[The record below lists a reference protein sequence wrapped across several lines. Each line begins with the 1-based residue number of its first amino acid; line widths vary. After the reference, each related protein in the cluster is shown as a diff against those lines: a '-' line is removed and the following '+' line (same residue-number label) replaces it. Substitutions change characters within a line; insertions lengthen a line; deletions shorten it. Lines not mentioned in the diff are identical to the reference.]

1 MNKMKR
7 LAFAACAG
15 LALAAMGGCATTQVA
30 GVASADAAPA
40 RMEERMVLRAL
51 PSYGTMG
58 GYRYR
63 RFAAVAAAS

>member
-7 LAFAACAG
+7 LACAACAG
-15 LALAAMGGCATTQVA
+15 LAIAALGGCATTQVA
-30 GVASADAAPA
+30 GVASTDAAPA
-40 RMEERMVLRAL
+40 RMEERMVLRPL

-63 RFAAVAAAS
+63 RFAAVAVAS